1 MSEWTH
7 SADLVIVG
15 SGGGALTAALCA
27 RSQGLEVLVLE
38 KTELVGGST
47 SMSGGGLWIPN
58 SHLMKDEGVA
68 DSEDDALTYFD
79 AVVGDVGPASSLDRR
94 KAYVENA
101 PKMLRFL
108 ESQGLRFLRQEA
120 WSDYYS
126 DRPGASTRG
135 RSVEPVPYDTRRL
148 GPWESKLRPG
158 MTSALGVLTLS
169 REIAPLS
176 YFNRTAGGLM
186 TGARVLGR
194 TVAGKVRG
202 KQLVA
207 MGTAL
212 VGSMLEQAVSQDVQ
226 IWLESPLADLV
237 LQDGQVVGA
246 VVRRAGRDERVQA
259 RRGVLLAA
267 GGFARSDHLRKRFG
281 GNRAQSAAWTAANP
295 GDTGEVLELA
305 MAHGAATDL
314 LDEAIWNPSTFMPD
328 GTRPSYPGRTTG
340 GLSRA
345 RYRPGSII
353 VDAAGRRIGNE
364 SMSYMELGQRMFERN
379 ETVSALPSWLIFDDA
394 FRRRYMFGRVPG
406 RLPQA
411 WIDDGFVKRADS
423 LARLAADCGVDPAGL
438 DQTVQLINEA
448 ARTGE
453 DTEYHRGARS
463 YDRFHGDPAVRP
475 NPCLAP
481 VRRAPFYAIAMFP
494 GDVGTFGGVLTD
506 HRARVLTPDLKPIEG
521 LYAAGNI
528 TAGVMG
534 RHYLGSGA
542 SIGSSCT
549 FGYIAANDVAHTVG
563 DA

>member
-1 MSEWTH
+1 MPEWTH

-15 SGGGALTAALCA
+15 SGGGAMTAALCA
-27 RSQGLEVLVLE
+27 RSQGLEVLVIE

-47 SMSGGGLWIPN
+47 AMSGGGLWVPN
-58 SHLMKDEGVA
+58 SHLMADEGVP
-68 DSEDDALTYFD
+68 DSVNDALTYFD

-101 PKMLRFL
+101 PNMLRFL
-108 ESQGLRFLRQEA
+108 ERQGLRFLRQEA

-158 MTSALGVLTLS
+158 MTAALGVLTLS

-176 YFNRTAGGLM
+176 YFNRTAGGLV

-194 TVAGKVRG
+194 TIAGKLRG
-202 KQLVA
+202 KELVA

-212 VGSMLEQAVSQDVQ
+212 VGQMLEQAVRQEVQ
-226 IWLESPLADLV
+226 IWTESPFTDLV
-237 LQDGQVVGA
+237 IQDGRAVGA
-246 VVRRAGRDERVQA
+246 VVRRGGRCEQVHA
-259 RRGVLLAA
+259 RRGLLLAA
-267 GGFARSDHLRKRFG
+267 GGFARSDRLRKRFG
-281 GNRAQSAAWTAANP
+281 GKRAGSAAWTAANP
-295 GDTGEVLELA
+295 GDTGEVLEIA

-314 LDEAIWNPSTFMPD
+314 LDEAIWNPSILMPD
-328 GTRPSYPGRTTG
+328 GTRAPYPSQQTS
-340 GLSRA
+340 GLGRA
-345 RYRPGSII
+345 RYRPGCIL
-353 VDAAGRRIGNE
+353 VDVAGRRIGNE
-364 SMSYMELGQRMFERN
+364 SMSYMELGQRIFERN

-394 FRRRYMFGRVPG
+394 FRRRYMFGRMPG

-411 WIDDGFVKRADS
+411 WVDDGFVKRAGT
-423 LARLAADCGVDPAGL
+423 LAGLALECGVDPAGL
-438 DQTVQLINEA
+438 EQTVQRINDA
-448 ARTGE
+448 AQTGN
-453 DTEYHRGARS
+453 DTEYHRGERS
-463 YDRFHGDPAVRP
+463 YDRYHGDPAVRP

-481 VRRAPFYAIAMFP
+481 VSRAPFYAMAMFP

-506 HRARVLTPDLKPIEG
+506 HRARVLTPDRKAIEG
-521 LYAAGNI
+521 LYATGNI

-549 FGYIAANDVAHTVG
+549 FGYIAANDVANL
-563 DA
+563 